1 MIFKSIMDKRFL
13 LKQFLGVYLEDPF
26 LKVKFEII
34 SNSNNNNNN
43 NNNNIIIIIIIII
56 ENSSSSPPFI
66 YLFIF
71 ILDKMCL

>member
-1 MIFKSIMDKRFL
+1 MIFKSTMDKRFL

-26 LKVKFEII
+26 LKVKFGII
-34 SNSNNNNNN
+34 SNNNNNN
-43 NNNNIIIIIIIII
+43 NNNNNII

>member
-34 SNSNNNNNN
+34 SNN